1 MNQANN
7 ALLMSRLQL
16 LEQGVISTPMGS
28 SSGIGRLTPQ
38 APPSAAMNHTA
49 VVTPLESGT
58 VKRMRV
64 RELDAPSR
72 PSDVPLSVL
81 QQGDTDMLAAIKRG
95 DENEDIDNAI
105 QETCD
110 PREQSTISPTKPSVS
125 EPEPTNITPSV
136 REDHD
141 DDGDTGG
148 PSASPTA
155 QDQTPLRMSGH
166 KSESTDTPKREKG
179 NTPTNEMMLGY
190 EFGAVAVLNRS
201 GNDNL
206 SDKIPITSFAS
217 PNNTRK
223 SFDNGGGSV
232 RGNGERGGDGGN
244 GDGGGSSN
252 DSSESS
258 RGNRKGS
265 GDPDGGGGDD
275 VGSSTSS
282 HKVWESIPGENVLRR
297 FLSLL
302 EAQLIK
308 EQWSKDL
315 IWRALVHVK
324 NQWVFPRVLMR
335 HYGMLNTQVKQVS

>member
-1 MNQANN
+1 M
-7 ALLMSRLQL
+7 
-16 LEQGVISTPMGS
+16 
-28 SSGIGRLTPQ
+28 
-38 APPSAAMNHTA
+38 
-49 VVTPLESGT
+49 
-58 VKRMRV
+58 
-64 RELDAPSR
+64 
-72 PSDVPLSVL
+72 
-81 QQGDTDMLAAIKRG
+81 
-95 DENEDIDNAI
+95 
-105 QETCD
+105 
-110 PREQSTISPTKPSVS
+110 
-125 EPEPTNITPSV
+125 
-136 REDHD
+136 
-141 DDGDTGG
+141 
-148 PSASPTA
+148 
-155 QDQTPLRMSGH
+155 
-166 KSESTDTPKREKG
+166 
-179 NTPTNEMMLGY
+179 
-190 EFGAVAVLNRS
+190 LNRS

-206 SDKIPITSFAS
+206 SAKIPITSFAS

-252 DSSESS
+252 DSSGSS

-275 VGSSTSS
+275 GGSSTSS

-324 NQWVFPRVLMR
+324 NQWVFPRR
-335 HYGMLNTQVKQVS
+335 C